1 MSNAPSV
8 IRPEISVRIAG
19 GNVIVREL
27 SGLDALHFFGLLAKH
42 GGEIFRAI
50 LHTEGGKL
58 TVNLDGL
65 ISKLVEI
72 VTSVE
77 EVSSFLIAKATQ
89 DDKALEKYGAL
100 QCLALLDAAMEVNLT
115 DEHIALAKR
124 VGGRVGRFLA
134 AQKSDTPKSA
144 TS

>member
-1 MSNAPSV
+1 MSTQPTI
-8 IRPEISVRIAG
+8 IRPEISVPLPG

-50 LHTEGGKL
+50 LNTEGGKV

-77 EVSSFLIAKATQ
+77 EVSTFLLAKTTQ

-100 QCLALLDAAMEVNLT
+100 QCLALLDAALQVNLT
-115 DEHIALAKR
+115 EEHVALAKK
-124 VGGRVGRFLA
+124 VGGQVGRFLA
-134 AQKSDTPKSA
+134 AQKSATPKSA

>member
-1 MSNAPSV
+1 MSNAPSI
-8 IRPEISVRIAG
+8 IRPEITVQIAG

-50 LHTEGGKL
+50 LKIEGSKF
-58 TVNLDGL
+58 TVNIDGL

-77 EVSSFLIAKATQ
+77 EVSSFLLTKATQ

-100 QCLALLDAAMEVNLT
+100 QCLALLDAALAVNLT

-124 VGGRVGRFLA
+124 VGGQVGRFLA